1 MNVRRMPKDRVVR
14 WKRFQLFRHQ
24 LLLFFSLV
32 FPPSLPLVFPLFARL
47 CVVSSVLLSGGS
59 LSSVLC
65 SFLCIGAAFFSLL
78 CFLISFSLSLF
89 LHLVR
94 SLGRDSLFSVACSPI
109 RAEQFLFA
117 FCLFLPFLIFLSFFF
132 FFFITNGITGD
143 SEIFARTICSV
154 RTRSRNVSALIKGTA
169 FAAGRLTRFAN
180 TSLFFF
186 LFLLF

>member
-1 MNVRRMPKDRVVR
+1 MPKDRVVR

-32 FPPSLPLVFPLFARL
+32 FPLLFLLFFHSLLGY
-47 CVVSSVLLSGGS
+47 VSSLLFYCRAV

>member
-1 MNVRRMPKDRVVR
+1 MKTFSTFPSPTSPFFLSCVSPFSSSCFSTLCSAMCRLFCSTVG
-14 WKRFQLFRHQ
+14 RFSLFRA
-24 LLLFFSLV
+24 LFISLHW
-32 FPPSLPLVFPLFARL
+32 S
-47 CVVSSVLLSGGS
+47 C
-59 LSSVLC
+59 
-65 SFLCIGAAFFSLL
+65 FFSLL

-94 SLGRDSLFSVACSPI
+94 SLGRDSLFPVACSPI

>member
-1 MNVRRMPKDRVVR
+1 MKT
-14 WKRFQLFRHQ
+14 
-24 LLLFFSLV
+24 FST
-32 FPPSLPLVFPLFARL
+32 FPSPTSP
-47 CVVSSVLLSGGS
+47 
-59 LSSVLC
+59 
-65 SFLCIGAAFFSLL
+65 FFSLL
-78 CFLISFSLSLF
+78 CFPLLFLLFFHSLLGYVSSLLFYCRAVLSLPCFVHFSALELLFSLSF
-89 LHLVR
+89 A
-94 SLGRDSLFSVACSPI
+94 SLFP
-109 RAEQFLFA
+109 FLFHSFFIWFVPLVVTRFSPLPA
-117 FCLFLPFLIFLSFFF
+117 ALSGQSSSSSLFVYFFLFSSFFFFF